1 MSQDLKYRRDEDKKV
16 SRSEGVRHNLQECPL
31 LISQLPLKAELVQN
45 PVKKDDASPGLSD
58 GRDARG
64 DPGENGLLS
73 PSKKP

>member
-45 PVKKDDASPGLSD
+45 HVKKRRRQPG
-58 GRDARG
+58 
-64 DPGENGLLS
+64 
-73 PSKKP
+73 SK